1 MKRRQFT
8 SAFAASA
15 SLPVLSTL
23 GLMSAPALA
32 ALGEIKVSLDDYT
45 KRFLSFYDYANTAV
59 SPSRVDASA
68 PVLPAVAPDADQR
81 WAAYKKVYDGNPRN
95 LDEAKWRAEF
105 EAAWPQYANALEL
118 IRGGFQG
125 LAPSPADVIGGIGG
139 ALRME
144 QSLAL
149 TFICYVGTFSGQVA
163 SGVQPVKRLLPDGT
177 TQEVTQPYVAF
188 EVESYAKG
196 GDKALALA
204 MSDIGIQTAGYDR
217 LRANTIG
224 DGIILNGVYMFAA
237 RNGLALSNM
246 EPLLVPAGV
255 NTASRTPEALRA
267 LRAKLQAPLANASQS
282 DLLYAGAMIVERW
295 HARGLSIQEILRTP
309 KDQVAKVTGA
319 VLDQMIKK

>member
-8 SAFAASA
+8 STLAASA
-15 SLPVLSTL
+15 ALPVLSLISSPTH
-23 GLMSAPALA
+23 A

-59 SPSRVDASA
+59 SPPRADASA
-68 PVLPAVAPDADQR
+68 PALPAVVPDADQR
-81 WAAYKKVYDGNPRN
+81 WATYKKVYDGNPRN
-95 LDEAKWRAEF
+95 LDETKWRAEF
-105 EAAWPQYANALEL
+105 EAAWPKYANALEV
-118 IRGGFQG
+118 IRGGFKG

-163 SGVQPVKRLLPDGT
+163 SGVKPVKRLLPDGT

-188 EVESYAKG
+188 EAETYASG

-237 RNGLALSNM
+237 RNGLSLSSM
-246 EPLLVPAGV
+246 EPLLAPAGV
-255 NTASRTPEALRA
+255 NAESRTPEALRA
-267 LRAKLQAPLANASQS
+267 LRAKLQAPLTNASQS
-282 DLLYAGAMIVERW
+282 DLLYAGAMIVDRW

-309 KDQVAKVTGA
+309 KDQVAKVTAA